1 MSIRVKPEEKVW
13 ADFQE
18 QEKLSDQQVELFKM
32 YERYLSKCNE
42 EFNLTAIKDLS
53 GIVRQH
59 FQDSLSLA
67 KFVDLSKIK
76 SICDIGTGAGF
87 PAIPLK
93 IMFPHLNVYLI
104 EVTKKK
110 IQFLID
116 LISMLELTDIEI
128 CDLDWR
134 TFLRKTEFDID
145 MFVTRAAIDEVEL
158 IRMLK
163 PSCFYNKATIAY
175 WAAEHWE
182 CHTKAKE
189 FVNKIESYKL
199 GQKNRK
205 LVFFKLISV

>member
-1 MSIRVKPEEKVW
+1 MKVRLKPEEKVW

-18 QEKLSDQQVELFKM
+18 SEKLSDQQVELFKM

-59 FQDSLSLA
+59 FQDSMALS
-67 KFVDLSKIK
+67 KFTDLSSIK

-93 IMFPHLNVYLI
+93 IIFPHLKVYLI

-110 IQFLID
+110 IQFLTD
-116 LISMLELTDIEI
+116 LVSMLELTDVEF

-134 TFLRKTEFDID
+134 TFLRNTELDID
-145 MFVTRAAIDEVEL
+145 LFVTRAAIDELEL
-158 IRMLK
+158 VRTFK
-163 PSCFYNKATIAY
+163 PSCFYNKTTVVY
-175 WAAEHWE
+175 WAAETWR
-182 CHTKAKE
+182 CHPKAE
-189 FVNKIESYKL
+189 AFVNKIDGYKL
-199 GQKNRK
+199 GQKNRR
-205 LVFFKLISV
+205 LVFFKEK

>member
-13 ADFQE
+13 ADFQD

-93 IMFPHLNVYLI
+93 IMFPHLHVYLI

-110 IQFLID
+110 IQFLTD

-128 CDLDWR
+128 CELDWR
-134 TFLRKTEFDID
+134 TFLRKTEFEID
-145 MFVTRAAIDEVEL
+145 LFVTRAAIDEVEL
-158 IRMLK
+158 VRMLK
-163 PSCFYNKATIAY
+163 PSCVYNKSTIAY
-175 WAAEHWE
+175 WAAEAWQSHP
-182 CHTKAKE
+182 KAKE
-189 FVNKIESYKL
+189 FVDKIEEYKL
-199 GQKNRK
+199 GHKNRK
-205 LVFFKLISV
+205 LVFFKIK

>member
-1 MSIRVKPEEKVW
+1 MKVRLKPEEKVW

-18 QEKLSDQQVELFKM
+18 HEKLSDQQVELFKM

-67 KFVDLSKIK
+67 KFTDLNSIK

-93 IMFPHLNVYLI
+93 IMYPHLKVYLI

-110 IQFLID
+110 IQFLTD

-134 TFLRKTEFDID
+134 TFLRNTEFDID
-145 MFVTRAAIDEVEL
+145 LFVTRAAIDELEL
-158 IRMLK
+158 VRAFK
-163 PSCFYNKATIAY
+163 PSCFYNKSTVVY
-175 WAAEHWE
+175 WAAELWK
-182 CHTKAKE
+182 CHPKAE
-189 FVNKIESYKL
+189 GFVNKIEEYKL

-205 LVFFKLISV
+205 LVFFKLNK